1 MLKCAFAYSLGLSPL
16 CLVKFGRGRGP
27 STQTVVSRFSG
38 YRIDGMAINFDALS
52 STFDAFAPEFL
63 LQRPVILT
71 LACSEMPENFRVAET
86 DKMEMHSWVTEFIEP
101 LQEDP
106 SPADDGLDQVFRWT
120 REFSGLAIADEAE
133 DNSSQARNRAFPDG
147 ANQQLAPQ
155 AVQAS
160 HEQDRLPTQLE
171 DLTASRN
178 VFLHA
183 GYIATVS
190 ETAWLDAQSWDL
202 SGEYARHAGRSFRD
216 EQLPGAP
223 PKSVLTFRAESNN
236 KSNKSLDLD
245 FQPQPQ
251 FLHFYEDGDAN
262 MLVASGASQPS
273 PFDHVRPHHAPS
285 DGPLSPVQTAAAD
298 MEGAASTLQATS
310 DAPAATVPPVFPDLA
325 PGDGALPVAD
335 LNPDVAATTAA
346 DGLPTLDAPVSLA
359 QPFDMGLAVDMT
371 MQEPMPMNMA
381 MNGLDMAPGFMPV
394 DFQEQDLASDE
405 RVNAFARL
413 RFDDGSYYMH
423 TYQIILGRN
432 LALARKDM
440 KRLAKVDHLERNG
453 DLAGAHALLHGK
465 KRKRNGRG
473 APSVISEKGGIVSAR
488 IESMPLEYQ
497 QRCHPSQSAS
507 SGSHQNGEPAEEKP
521 AERAPQ
527 DVIMQAFPE
536 RPDQFDGHVPEDPND
551 CPLVP
556 IHPEHVTARTGNAGP
571 KGISRRHAKIFYNF
585 EEGAFCIE
593 VLGNNGLHH
602 EGQFCP
608 QGAVVPLEH
617 GDNLSIGAVNIQFF
631 LPDVALTEQQRQRQD
646 SGSRP
651 MSFSFE
657 NGNGEM
663 ESDEEMSSDS
673 EGQMSINPRQV
684 YYHPVDNDIDSED
697 DANDDDM
704 DEYEEPV
711 PKQKIKIKL
720 KAPRPREPSPPPKK
734 SKKQRALEKKRK
746 RERERER
753 EREEEEHSPY
763 ESPIKK
769 VKKIRHPQEE
779 LVRASPTKEPKAT
792 KEAKQAKQ
800 VKEKES
806 EAAKEIKGPKEP
818 KEQKEKGKAPAKAP
832 SKTPVPDEATPVAVK
847 KETPVKDQPAPVK
860 SVPTD
865 SPPLLRKP
873 LEAEIEAG
881 GEIEGLITEEMARQ
895 HNLPPSLVGHVVEKR
910 KGPGRPPKDGI
921 MSKRQRS
928 QLIKQAKEIERA
940 KAAGID
946 PADIPAPSIKP
957 KITKRK
963 DSNAGDVDGDDVLE
977 STEKGDGTMMGDKGK
992 QKQPIKPPRTPSP
1005 EMRIEDY
1012 TEEQLQ
1018 RPSANYVVLIH
1029 EAISS
1034 SPTGQM
1040 NLQQIYN
1047 YIEKKYPWY
1056 KFKTTTSGWQS
1067 SVRHN
1072 LGQHDA
1078 FVKGDKEG
1086 KGFNWRINPEVSIEK
1101 ERRKRQVSPPVNHA
1115 QRPQYYPPPNG
1126 YPPYPPQPG
1135 YPYHPGMPPPGMPPA
1150 PPRLPPSMMA
1160 SAPRLPPSMAR
1171 DANVATPAASQ
1182 GAPPPSPYASP
1193 WAGGNTAGSPS
1204 APMPPRPY
1212 PQPPHGTPPASS
1224 AAAGPSGQYGVL
1236 YPTSAPPPHSGHSA
1250 ASPYG
1255 GPYATAGASPYAAA
1269 PSRPYAPYPPQ
1280 GYPQPGPPGPPP
1292 PGPPPQGG
1300 PSAGPST
1307 QSPAPPQSQ
1316 PPSQAQPSPAPPTVN
1331 LTPDI
1336 IARYPANTNHDV
1348 IRNLEMFRS
1357 QYVKLRTE
1365 PGEATKV
1372 DNAIRAFIDTSV
1384 SQTSLTE
1391 PERQLLTAIMKIP
1404 NLAAYRTNPIAINQE
1419 NVATQLPV
1427 SSTAAAGT
1435 AAAIAAAGAASTTS
1449 APPSTQYQQIP
1460 QQTPQQV
1467 QAPHP
1472 PTSSSALPASV
1483 ATAPATS
1490 EPHKSTPNTTGV
1502 PAPAP
1507 PAPAAS
1513 LPPSH
1518 RPSVEPLTPVPGSPA
1533 IQTGT
1538 PMVKRPIT
1546 ETTAADL
1553 AAHDDKEAEEEKSAD
1568 RTE

>member
-1 MLKCAFAYSLGLSPL
+1 
-16 CLVKFGRGRGP
+16 
-27 STQTVVSRFSG
+27 
-38 YRIDGMAINFDALS
+38 
-52 STFDAFAPEFL
+52 
-63 LQRPVILT
+63 
-71 LACSEMPENFRVAET
+71 
-86 DKMEMHSWVTEFIEP
+86 
-101 LQEDP
+101 
-106 SPADDGLDQVFRWT
+106 
-120 REFSGLAIADEAE
+120 
-133 DNSSQARNRAFPDG
+133 
-147 ANQQLAPQ
+147 
-155 AVQAS
+155 
-160 HEQDRLPTQLE
+160 
-171 DLTASRN
+171 
-178 VFLHA
+178 
-183 GYIATVS
+183 
-190 ETAWLDAQSWDL
+190 
-202 SGEYARHAGRSFRD
+202 
-216 EQLPGAP
+216 
-223 PKSVLTFRAESNN
+223 
-236 KSNKSLDLD
+236 
-245 FQPQPQ
+245 
-251 FLHFYEDGDAN
+251 
-262 MLVASGASQPS
+262 MLVATGASQPS
-273 PFDHVRPHHAPS
+273 PFDHARPHHAPS

-298 MEGAASTLQATS
+298 MEGAASTLPATS
-310 DAPAATVPPVFPDLA
+310 NAPAATAPPAAIAPPALPDLTA
-325 PGDGALPVAD
+325 GEGALPAAD
-335 LNPDVAATTAA
+335 LNLDTMAAN
-346 DGLPTLDAPVSLA
+346 GLPTLDAPISLA
-359 QPFDMGLAVDMT
+359 QPLDMGLAMDMT
-371 MQEPMPMNMA
+371 MPMPLN
-381 MNGLDMAPGFMPV
+381 MNGLGMAPDFMPM
-394 DFQEQDLASDE
+394 DLQEQDVASDE

-440 KRLAKVDHLERNG
+440 RRLAKVDDLERNG

-465 KRKRNGRG
+465 KKKRNGRG

-497 QRCHPSQSAS
+497 QRRHPSQSAS
-507 SGSHQNGEPAEEKP
+507 SGSHQNGEAMEGKP

-556 IHPEHVTARTGNAGP
+556 IHPEHVTARTGNSGP

-585 EEGAFCIE
+585 EEGGFCIE

-631 LPDVALTEQQRQRQD
+631 LPDVALTEQQRQRQT

-684 YYHPVDNDIDSED
+684 YYHPVDSDLDSED

-704 DEYEEPV
+704 DEYEEPA

-746 RERERER
+746 REREREL
-753 EREEEEHSPY
+753 EREEDDHSLY

-769 VKKIRHPQEE
+769 AKKIRPPQEAP
-779 LVRASPTKEPKAT
+779 VKASPTKESKAT
-792 KEAKQAKQ
+792 KEAKQVKEAKQ
-800 VKEKES
+800 KEIEAVKEVKEL
-806 EAAKEIKGPKEP
+806 KEPKEP
-818 KEQKEKGKAPAKAP
+818 KDKGKAPAKAP
-832 SKTPVPDEATPVAVK
+832 SKTPVPDEATPDATK
-847 KETPVKDQPAPVK
+847 KETPVRDKPEPVK
-860 SVPTD
+860 SAPTD

-963 DSNAGDVDGDDVLE
+963 DSNAGDADGDNVLE
-977 STEKGDGTMMGDKGK
+977 STEHGDGTMMSDKGK

-1012 TEEQLQ
+1012 SEEQLQ

-1034 SPTGQM
+1034 SSSGQM

-1171 DANVATPAASQ
+1171 DANVATPAAPQ

-1212 PQPPHGTPPASS
+1212 LQPPHGTPPVSS
-1224 AAAGPSGQYGVL
+1224 TAAGSSGQYGVL
-1236 YPTSAPPPHSGHSA
+1236 YPTSAPPSHNAHAA

-1255 GPYATAGASPYAAA
+1255 GPYTTANASPYGTA

-1280 GYPQPGPPGPPP
+1280 GYPQPSPA
-1292 PGPPPQGG
+1292 GPPPQVA
-1300 PSAGPST
+1300 PPAGPPS
-1307 QSPAPPQSQ
+1307 QSPGPGPPQSQ
-1316 PPSQAQPSPAPPTVN
+1316 PPSQAQPSQAPPASPAPPTVN

-1336 IARYPANTNHDV
+1336 LARYPANTNHEV
-1348 IRNLEMFRS
+1348 IRNLEAFRS
-1357 QYVKLRTE
+1357 VYVNKRTE

-1372 DNAIRAFIDTSV
+1372 DNAIRAFVDTSV
-1384 SQTSLTE
+1384 SQASLTDA
-1391 PERQLLTAIMKIP
+1391 ERQILTAIMSIP
-1404 NLAAYRTNPIAINQE
+1404 SLAAYRANPIAVNQG
-1419 NVATQLPV
+1419 NAATQLPV

-1435 AAAIAAAGAASTTS
+1435 AAAIAAGGAASTTPS
-1449 APPSTQYQQIP
+1449 APPSTQSQQAP
-1460 QQTPQQV
+1460 QQASQQAPQQAPQ
-1467 QAPHP
+1467 QALQP
-1472 PTSSSALPASV
+1472 PASSSAPTAPTGTAPATPV
-1483 ATAPATS
+1483 PATS
-1490 EPHKSTPNTTGV
+1490 EPHKFTPNMTSA
-1502 PAPAP
+1502 PASAP

-1533 IQTGT
+1533 AQTGT
-1538 PMVKRPIT
+1538 PLVKRPVT
-1546 ETTAADL
+1546 EIPAVDL
-1553 AAHDDKEAEEEKSAD
+1553 AAKEADKKSED
-1568 RTE
+1568 DTTVSKTE

>member
-1 MLKCAFAYSLGLSPL
+1 
-16 CLVKFGRGRGP
+16 
-27 STQTVVSRFSG
+27 
-38 YRIDGMAINFDALS
+38 
-52 STFDAFAPEFL
+52 
-63 LQRPVILT
+63 
-71 LACSEMPENFRVAET
+71 
-86 DKMEMHSWVTEFIEP
+86 
-101 LQEDP
+101 
-106 SPADDGLDQVFRWT
+106 
-120 REFSGLAIADEAE
+120 
-133 DNSSQARNRAFPDG
+133 
-147 ANQQLAPQ
+147 
-155 AVQAS
+155 
-160 HEQDRLPTQLE
+160 
-171 DLTASRN
+171 
-178 VFLHA
+178 
-183 GYIATVS
+183 
-190 ETAWLDAQSWDL
+190 
-202 SGEYARHAGRSFRD
+202 
-216 EQLPGAP
+216 
-223 PKSVLTFRAESNN
+223 
-236 KSNKSLDLD
+236 
-245 FQPQPQ
+245 
-251 FLHFYEDGDAN
+251 
-262 MLVASGASQPS
+262 MLVAPGASQPS
-273 PFDHVRPHHAPS
+273 PFDHARPHHAPS
-285 DGPLSPVQTAAAD
+285 DGPLSPVQPAAAD
-298 MEGAASTLQATS
+298 MEGADSTSALPATP
-310 DAPAATVPPVFPDLA
+310 DAPAATPAPALPDLVA
-325 PGDGALPVAD
+325 GEGALSASD
-335 LNPDVAATTAA
+335 LNAAVTTADA
-346 DGLPTLDAPVSLA
+346 LPSLGAPISLD
-359 QPFDMGLAVDMT
+359 QPLTMGLGMDSIT
-371 MQEPMPMNMA
+371 PMPMDMD
-381 MNGLDMAPGFMPV
+381 MSGLGMAPDMPA
-394 DFQEQDLASDE
+394 DFLPMDFTQQDFASDE

-423 TYQIILGRN
+423 TYQIYLGRN

-440 KRLAKVDHLERNG
+440 KRLAKVADLEKIGDHS
-453 DLAGAHALLHGK
+453 AAQALLHGK

-488 IESMPLEYQ
+488 IDSMPLAYQ
-497 QRCHPSQSAS
+497 QLRQPSQSAS
-507 SGSHQNGEPAEEKP
+507 SGSHQNGEAAEEKP

-536 RPDQFDGHVPEDPND
+536 RNDQFEGHIPEDPND

-556 IHPEHVTARTGNAGP
+556 IHPEHVTARSGNAGP
-571 KGISRRHAKIFYNF
+571 KGISRRHAKIFFNF
-585 EEGAFCIE
+585 EEGGFCIE

-602 EGQFCP
+602 EGSFCP
-608 QGAVVPLEH
+608 QGQIVPLEH
-617 GDNLSIGAVNIQFF
+617 GDHLSIGAVNIQFF
-631 LPDVALTEQQRQRQD
+631 LPDVALTEKQRQRQE

-684 YYHPVDNDIDSED
+684 YYHPVDSDIESEEE
-697 DANDDDM
+697 ANDDDM
-704 DEYEEPV
+704 DEYEEPA

-746 RERERER
+746 RERMRER

-763 ESPIKK
+763 ESPTKK
-769 VKKIRHPQEE
+769 VKKIKPPPEE
-779 LVRASPTKEPKAT
+779 PVKASPIKESKAA
-792 KEAKQAKQ
+792 KEAKQ
-800 VKEKES
+800 VKEVKEKEV
-806 EAAKEIKGPKEP
+806 EAVKETKEPKEP
-818 KEQKEKGKAPAKAP
+818 KEPKEKGKAPAKAP
-832 SKTPVPDEATPVAVK
+832 SKTPVPDAPIPDVIK
-847 KETPVKDQPAPVK
+847 RETPINDQPAPVK
-860 SVPTD
+860 SIPND

-881 GEIEGLITEEMARQ
+881 GEIEGLITQEMADR
-895 HNLPPSLVGHVVEKR
+895 HNLPASLVGHVVEKR

-963 DSNAGDVDGDDVLE
+963 DSNAGDLDGDDIME
-977 STEKGDGTMMGDKGK
+977 STEKGDGTLIGDRAK

-1160 SAPRLPPSMAR
+1160 SAPRLPPSLAR
-1171 DANVATPAASQ
+1171 DANASTPAASQ

-1204 APMPPRPY
+1204 AAMPPRPY
-1212 PQPPHGTPPASS
+1212 PQPPHGPPPNS
-1224 AAAGPSGQYGVL
+1224 AAAGSSGQYGVL
-1236 YPTSAPPPHSGHSA
+1236 YPTNAPPAHNGHAA

-1255 GPYATAGASPYAAA
+1255 GPYASTGASPYAAA

-1280 GYPQPGPPGPPP
+1280 GYPQPNSS
-1292 PGPPPQGG
+1292 GPPPQAPSPQNG
-1300 PSAGPST
+1300 PPAGPSPT
-1307 QSPAPPQSQ
+1307 PGGPPSQSPAPPQQSQ
-1316 PPSQAQPSPAPPTVN
+1316 LPAQAQPSQAPQPGPAHPTVN
-1331 LTPDI
+1331 VTPDI

-1365 PGEATKV
+1365 PGEDTKV
-1372 DNAIRAFIDTSV
+1372 DNAIRAFIDTNV
-1384 SQTSLTE
+1384 SQASLTD
-1391 PERQLLTAIMKIP
+1391 PERQLLSAITKIP
-1404 NLAAYRTNPIAINQE
+1404 NLAAYRANPVAGNQG
-1419 NVATQLPV
+1419 NATTESPV

-1435 AAAIAAAGAASTTS
+1435 AAAIAAAGAASSTAAIPANTS
-1449 APPSTQYQQIP
+1449 HQQAP
-1460 QQTPQQV
+1460 QQSPQQ
-1467 QAPHP
+1467 APTQHATQP
-1472 PTSSSALPASV
+1472 PTSSPARPAHDS
-1483 ATAPATS
+1483 TAPMTPGPVAS
-1490 EPHKSTPNTTGV
+1490 EPHKFTPNMTAV
-1502 PAPAP
+1502 SAQAP
-1507 PAPAAS
+1507 PASAAN

-1533 IQTGT
+1533 VQAGT
-1538 PMVKRPIT
+1538 PLVKRSIT
-1546 ETTAADL
+1546 EITADDL
-1553 AAHDDKEAEEEKSAD
+1553 TAKESKTVGDEKSTNE
-1568 RTE
+1568 TE

>member
-1 MLKCAFAYSLGLSPL
+1 
-16 CLVKFGRGRGP
+16 
-27 STQTVVSRFSG
+27 
-38 YRIDGMAINFDALS
+38 
-52 STFDAFAPEFL
+52 
-63 LQRPVILT
+63 
-71 LACSEMPENFRVAET
+71 
-86 DKMEMHSWVTEFIEP
+86 
-101 LQEDP
+101 
-106 SPADDGLDQVFRWT
+106 
-120 REFSGLAIADEAE
+120 
-133 DNSSQARNRAFPDG
+133 
-147 ANQQLAPQ
+147 
-155 AVQAS
+155 
-160 HEQDRLPTQLE
+160 
-171 DLTASRN
+171 
-178 VFLHA
+178 
-183 GYIATVS
+183 
-190 ETAWLDAQSWDL
+190 
-202 SGEYARHAGRSFRD
+202 
-216 EQLPGAP
+216 
-223 PKSVLTFRAESNN
+223 
-236 KSNKSLDLD
+236 
-245 FQPQPQ
+245 
-251 FLHFYEDGDAN
+251 
-262 MLVASGASQPS
+262 MLVAPGASQPS
-273 PFDHVRPHHAPS
+273 PFDHARPHHAPS

-298 MEGAASTLQATS
+298 MEGASALPATP
-310 DAPAATVPPVFPDLA
+310 DAPAAPAPPALPDLVS
-325 PGDGALPVAD
+325 GEGALSTAD
-335 LNPDVAATTAA
+335 LNPAATATADSA
-346 DGLPTLDAPVSLA
+346 ANGLPTLDAPISLA
-359 QPFDMGLAVDMT
+359 PPLDMSLAMDMSS
-371 MQEPMPMNMA
+371 MAPMPLNMD
-381 MNGLDMAPGFMPV
+381 MSGFGMAPDLMPM
-394 DFQEQDLASDE
+394 DFSGQDLASDE

-440 KRLAKVDHLERNG
+440 KRLAKVADLEKSG
-453 DLAGAHALLHGK
+453 DLSAAHALLHGK

-488 IESMPLEYQ
+488 IDSMPLAYQ
-497 QRCHPSQSAS
+497 QGRQPSQSAS
-507 SGSHQNGEPAEEKP
+507 SGSHQNGDAAGEKA

-536 RPDQFDGHVPEDPND
+536 RPDQFEGHIPEDPND

-585 EEGAFCIE
+585 EEGSFCIE

-608 QGAVVPLEH
+608 QGAIVPLEH

-631 LPDVALTEQQRQRQD
+631 LPDVALTEQQRLRQE

-651 MSFSFE
+651 ISFSFE

-663 ESDEEMSSDS
+663 EGDEEVSSDS
-673 EGQMSINPRQV
+673 EGQMSINPRQM
-684 YYHPVDNDIDSED
+684 YYHPVDSDIDSEE
-697 DANDDDM
+697 DANDEDM
-704 DEYEEPV
+704 GEYEEPA
-711 PKQKIKIKL
+711 PKQKIKLKL
-720 KAPRPREPSPPPKK
+720 KPPRSRPREPSPPPKK

-753 EREEEEHSPY
+753 EQEEDEHSPY

-769 VKKIRHPQEE
+769 VKKMRPLQEE
-779 LVRASPTKEPKAT
+779 PVRASPTKEPKAAKET
-792 KEAKQAKQ
+792 KPAKE
-800 VKEKES
+800 VKEKEI
-806 EAAKEIKGPKEP
+806 EAPKEIKELKEP
-818 KEQKEKGKAPAKAP
+818 KEPKEKGKAPAKAP
-832 SKTPVPDEATPVAVK
+832 SKTPAPDEATPDTIK
-847 KETPVKDQPAPVK
+847 KETPVKDQPVPVK

-881 GEIEGLITEEMARQ
+881 GEIEGLITQEMADR
-895 HNLPPSLVGHVVEKR
+895 HHLPQSLVGHVVEKR

-963 DSNAGDVDGDDVLE
+963 DSNAGDLDGDDVLE
-977 STEKGDGTMMGDKGK
+977 STEKGDGTMLGDKGK

-1012 TEEQLQ
+1012 SEEQLQ

-1034 SPTGQM
+1034 STSGQM

-1115 QRPQYYPPPNG
+1115 QRQHYYAQPNG

-1160 SAPRLPPSMAR
+1160 SAPRLPPSLAR
-1171 DANVATPAASQ
+1171 DANASTPTASQ

-1193 WAGGNTAGSPS
+1193 WAGGNTASSPS
-1204 APMPPRPY
+1204 AAMPPRPY
-1212 PQPPHGTPPASS
+1212 PQPPHGPPPASS
-1224 AAAGPSGQYGVL
+1224 GAGQTGQYGVL
-1236 YPTSAPPPHSGHSA
+1236 YPTSASPSHSGHA
-1250 ASPYG
+1250 AGSPYG
-1255 GPYATAGASPYAAA
+1255 GPYAAAGASPYAAA

-1280 GYPQPGPPGPPP
+1280 GYPQAGPS
-1292 PGPPPQGG
+1292 GPPPQGPATNG
-1300 PSAGPST
+1300 ASAGPPPAGPPST
-1307 QSPAPPQSQ
+1307 GPPSQSPAPPPSQ
-1316 PPSQAQPSPAPPTVN
+1316 PPSQTQPSQAPQASIAPPTVN

-1336 IARYPANTNHDV
+1336 IARYPANTNHNV

-1365 PGEATKV
+1365 PGEDTKV
-1372 DNAIRAFIDTSV
+1372 DNAIRAFIDTNVPQS
-1384 SQTSLTE
+1384 SLTD
-1391 PERQLLTAIMKIP
+1391 PERGLLTAITKIP
-1404 NLAAYRTNPIAINQE
+1404 NLAAYRSNPVAVNQE
-1419 NVATQLPV
+1419 NPATQLPV

-1435 AAAIAAAGAASTTS
+1435 AAAIAAAGAASTT
-1449 APPSTQYQQIP
+1449 ADPPHTTQH
-1460 QQTPQQV
+1460 QQTPQRPPQQAVEQV
-1467 QAPHP
+1467 TQSPASSSAPIANAP
-1472 PTSSSALPASV
+1472 TTSSSPK
-1483 ATAPATS
+1483 S
-1490 EPHKSTPNTTGV
+1490 EPHKFTPNMTV
-1502 PAPAP
+1502 PAS
-1507 PAPAAS
+1507 APAAPTTS
-1513 LPPSH
+1513 LPSTH

-1533 IQTGT
+1533 VQTGT
-1538 PMVKRPIT
+1538 PLIKRSVT
-1546 ETTAADL
+1546 EITAADL
-1553 AAHDDKEAEEEKSAD
+1553 AAKDDKRSAD
-1568 RTE
+1568 EKPAESAE

>member
-1 MLKCAFAYSLGLSPL
+1 MGTGWQSWPPDLVEPTQASL
-16 CLVKFGRGRGP
+16 P
-27 STQTVVSRFSG
+27 SV
-38 YRIDGMAINFDALS
+38 ADAC
-52 STFDAFAPEFL
+52 
-63 LQRPVILT
+63 T
-71 LACSEMPENFRVAET
+71 LGWS
-86 DKMEMHSWVTEFIEP
+86 
-101 LQEDP
+101 
-106 SPADDGLDQVFRWT
+106 GLDACDSTAKVEAT
-120 REFSGLAIADEAE
+120 GAEAE
-133 DNSSQARNRAFPDG
+133 DSGQDGRAFSIGG
-147 ANQQLAPQ
+147 ANQQLARQ
-155 AVQAS
+155 AVQVQAS
-160 HEQDRLPTQLE
+160 HRQERRPRQLE
-171 DLTASRN
+171 DLTAPRT
-178 VFLHA
+178 VWLHPEHTL
-183 GYIATVS
+183 TVY
-190 ETAWLDAQSWDL
+190 ETIPSDAQFRDL
-202 SGEYARHAGRSFRD
+202 SE
-216 EQLPGAP
+216 LPGTP
-223 PKSVLTFRAESNN
+223 PKPASLTFRAESNEPPG
-236 KSNKSLDLD
+236 LDW
-245 FQPQPQ
+245 QPQPR
-251 FLHFYEDGDAN
+251 LPIFYHEDGDAS
-262 MLVASGASQPS
+262 MLVATGASQPP
-273 PFDHVRPHHAPS
+273 PFDHARPHDAPS
-285 DGPLSPVQTAAAD
+285 AGPLSPVQTAAAAMD
-298 MEGAASTLQATS
+298 RAADSQPAAP
-310 DAPAATVPPVFPDLA
+310 DAPAATAA
-325 PGDGALPVAD
+325 PALPDFASKEGAQSAGDV
-335 LNPDVAATTAA
+335 NPAATASAPAGPTATITTAA
-346 DGLPTLDAPVSLA
+346 AAADTATPNGLPAPDAPISLA
-359 QPFDMGLAVDMT
+359 QPLDMGLAMDMSN
-371 MQEPMPMNMA
+371 MAPMPLHMDLS
-381 MNGLDMAPGFMPV
+381 GLGMAPDLMPM
-394 DFQEQDLASDE
+394 DLTEQDIASDE

-440 KRLAKVDHLERNG
+440 KRLQKVSELEKSG
-453 DLAGAHALLHGK
+453 DLSGAHALLHGK

-488 IESMPLEYQ
+488 IDSMPLAYQ
-497 QRCHPSQSAS
+497 QRRQPSQSAS
-507 SGSHQNGEPAEEKP
+507 SGSHNNGEAAEEKP

-536 RPDQFDGHVPEDPND
+536 RPDQFDGHIPEDPND

-631 LPDVALTEQQRQRQD
+631 LPDVALTEQQRQRQE

-684 YYHPVDNDIDSED
+684 YYHPVDSDIDSEE
-697 DANDDDM
+697 DANDDM
-704 DEYEEPV
+704 DEYEEPA

-734 SKKQRALEKKRK
+734 SKKQKAIEKKRK

-753 EREEEEHSPY
+753 EREEEEEHSPY
-763 ESPIKK
+763 ESPLKK
-769 VKKIRHPQEE
+769 IKKIRPPQEE
-779 LVRASPTKEPKAT
+779 SVRASPTKEPKAS
-792 KEAKQAKQ
+792 KEVKQAKE
-800 VKEKES
+800 VKEKVSEPVKES
-806 EAAKEIKGPKEP
+806 KEP
-818 KEQKEKGKAPAKAP
+818 KESKESKEKGKAPAKAP
-832 SKTPVPDEATPVAVK
+832 SKTPVPDEATPDFIK
-847 KETPVKDQPAPVK
+847 KETPVKEQPAPVK

-881 GEIEGLITEEMARQ
+881 GDIEGLITQEMADR
-895 HNLPPSLVGHVVEKR
+895 HSLPQSLVGQIVEKR

-940 KAAGID
+940 RAAGID

-957 KITKRK
+957 KVTKRK

-977 STEKGDGTMMGDKGK
+977 STEKGDGTLLGDKAK

-1160 SAPRLPPSMAR
+1160 SAPRLPPSLAR
-1171 DANVATPAASQ
+1171 DANASTPAASQ

-1204 APMPPRPY
+1204 AAMPPRPY
-1212 PQPPHGTPPASS
+1212 PQPPHGPPQAGS
-1224 AAAGPSGQYGVL
+1224 AAGPSGQYGVL
-1236 YPTSAPPPHSGHSA
+1236 YPTSAPPSQGGHAA

-1255 GPYATAGASPYAAA
+1255 GPYAAAGASPYAAA
-1269 PSRPYAPYPPQ
+1269 PGRSYAPYPPQ
-1280 GYPQPGPPGPPP
+1280 GYPQPGASGPSPQGPPQNAAFA
-1292 PGPPPQGG
+1292 GPP
-1300 PSAGPST
+1300 AGPGHPPAAPPS
-1307 QSPAPPQSQ
+1307 QSPAQPQSH
-1316 PPSQAQPSPAPPTVN
+1316 PPSQAQPGQAPQPSPAPPTVN
-1331 LTPDI
+1331 ITPDI
-1336 IARYPANTNHDV
+1336 IARYPANTNHNV

-1365 PGEATKV
+1365 PGEDTKV
-1372 DNAIRAFIDTSV
+1372 DNAIKAFIDTSV
-1384 SQTSLTE
+1384 PQSSLTD
-1391 PERQLLTAIMKIP
+1391 PERDLLTAITKIP
-1404 NLAAYRTNPIAINQE
+1404 NLAAYRANPVAVNQE
-1419 NVATQLPV
+1419 NAATQLPV

-1435 AAAIAAAGAASTTS
+1435 AAAIAAAGAASTNANS
-1449 APPSTQYQQIP
+1449 PPNPQHQQGQHQP
-1460 QQTPQQV
+1460 PPQTPQQPSQ
-1467 QAPHP
+1467 QAPHTQQQASQQATP
-1472 PTSSSALPASV
+1472 SAIPVSV
-1483 ATAPATS
+1483 ATAPATPGPPTS
-1490 EPHKSTPNTTGV
+1490 ELQKSTPNTTAA

-1507 PAPAAS
+1507 QASNTS
-1513 LPPSH
+1513 LPSAH

-1538 PMVKRPIT
+1538 PLVKRSIT
-1546 ETTAADL
+1546 EMTVADL
-1553 AAHDDKEAEEEKSAD
+1553 AGEDGETPGDAKPADSAE
-1568 RTE
+1568 